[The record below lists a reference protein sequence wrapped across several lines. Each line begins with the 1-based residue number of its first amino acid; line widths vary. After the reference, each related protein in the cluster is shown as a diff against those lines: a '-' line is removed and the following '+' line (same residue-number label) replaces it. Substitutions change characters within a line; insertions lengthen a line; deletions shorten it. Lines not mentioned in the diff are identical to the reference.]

1 MKCSF
6 HAFRSV
12 FRVYNGP
19 TLAKTHDFCYNWTTF
34 GTHIHPHGVWGMG
47 GGGGTH
53 FSYNGKLKG
62 EKKLKDCN
70 IYPMNNENMN
80 NEKP

>member
-1 MKCSF
+1 MHLGQFLGFITGQHWRKPMTF
-6 HAFRSV
+6 ATIEPLLGLT
-12 FRVYNGP
+12 Y
-19 TLAKTHDFCYNWTTF
+19 THMVCGGW
-34 GTHIHPHGVWGMG
+34 